1 MESVIWKDVV
11 GYEPFYQVSNTGE
24 IRSKDRKVPTR
35 NPEKLATRKG
45 RILIQMTS
53 RNGYKK
59 VSLTRNVKDKKQIQL
74 HRLVALAFIPNPES
88 KPFVNHIDGDKTNN
102 HVSNLEWVTE
112 KENAEH
118 ASEIGLLPTPWNK
131 GLSYSREEI
140 LNAYRYPDKYRA
152 N

>member
-11 GYEPFYQVSNTGE
+11 GYESFYQVSNTGE
-24 IRSKDRKVPTR
+24 VRSKDRRVPTR
-35 NPEKLATRKG
+35 NSEKFAIRKG

-53 RNGYKK
+53 KNGYKK
-59 VSLTRNVKDKKQIQL
+59 VSLTRNVNDKKQIHIQ
-74 HRLVALAFIPNPES
+74 RLVALAFIPNPES

-112 KENAEH
+112 KENAKH

-140 LNAYRYPDKYRA
+140 LHAYRYPDKYKA

>member
-24 IRSKDRKVPTR
+24 VRSKDREVPTR
-35 NPEKLATRKG
+35 NPEKFAIRKG

-53 RNGYKK
+53 KNGYKK
-59 VSLTRNVKDKKQIQL
+59 VSLTRNVRDKKQFHI
-74 HRLVALAFIPNPES
+74 HRLVALAFITNLES

-131 GLSYSREEI
+131 GLSYPREEI
-140 LNAYRYPDKYRA
+140 LYAYRYPYKYKA